1 MLTPRVAASQAPPNF
16 GDALA
21 RKHLRAGA
29 AHAWSRASLDKEQQ
43 RGRISS
49 VGYRSVRRYNGG
61 NEQLDTT
68 IATSIAAVGATSF
81 AFLTTSRCERF
92 CCFLARSR
100 C

>member
-1 MLTPRVAASQAPPNF
+1 MLTPRVAASQAPPDC

-49 VGYRSVRRYNGG
+49 VGYRSVRRYHGG

-92 CCFLARSR
+92 CCFIARSR